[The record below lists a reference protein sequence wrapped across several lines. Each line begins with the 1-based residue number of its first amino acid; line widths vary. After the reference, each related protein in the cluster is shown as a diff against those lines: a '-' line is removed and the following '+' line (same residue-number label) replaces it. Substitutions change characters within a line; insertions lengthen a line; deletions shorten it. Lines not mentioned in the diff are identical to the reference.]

1 MNLSATAKHSMKT
14 HGGYR
19 CKAPSVPY
27 RFVCTNATALMTYN
41 KLYVMGFVRNL
52 NEGMQVWRTED
63 GIVTAAYNHGGS
75 WVHAEPHTSTD
86 NDSSNDILADV
97 YMVGLGCVG
106 YLVSAANQD
115 NHCCVD
121 FTSDQSDALGFWV
134 NHEGKSTMPAK
145 WRAFADDVN
154 VVGI

>member
-1 MNLSATAKHSMKT
+1 MNLSATAKHSLKVN
-14 HGGYR
+14 GGYK

-27 RFVCTNATALMTYN
+27 RFVCTNPTALMTYN
-41 KLYVMGFVRNL
+41 RLYVMGFVRNL
-52 NEGMQVWRTED
+52 NEGHKVWRTED
-63 GIVTAAYNHGGS
+63 GIVTAAYATGGS
-75 WVHAEPHTSTD
+75 WVHAESHTITDADSTF
-86 NDSSNDILADV
+86 DILADV

-106 YLVSAANQD
+106 YLVSADVQED
-115 NHCCVD
+115 HDCVD

-145 WRAFADDVN
+145 WLAFADDVN